1 MHKNKTTQKGG
12 GDLQLTLQVKTY
24 KPQTNSLN
32 KHYPQKC
39 KTKNEHTKGR
49 GVGNLVHFQRRLRG
63 WWSSSTHFTLCS
75 CLCLCSNNLHKRMH
89 TSKTTQGGKQE
100 LWMRTCT
107 RQHIGT
113 RLDKGRGGR
122 RTLNEK
128 KSSIFLSSFKAKENL
143 MWWGGSSNDVE
154 ATKLLAIAQ

>member
-1 MHKNKTTQKGG
+1 
-12 GDLQLTLQVKTY
+12 
-24 KPQTNSLN
+24 
-32 KHYPQKC
+32 
-39 KTKNEHTKGR
+39 
-49 GVGNLVHFQRRLRG
+49 
-63 WWSSSTHFTLCS
+63 
-75 CLCLCSNNLHKRMH
+75 MH